1 MYNSRIFCI
10 MLTLTLTIGMV
21 FNAAEAVDQVSL
33 STSSDIYYSEDYVV
47 IFGSVNTIFENMPI
61 TIQIY
66 HESNLVDVA
75 QVAVAQDGTF
85 VKSFN
90 AVGQQ
95 WKEEG
100 TYTVRVQYT
109 PTQIAETTF
118 EFFSQVIDK
127 SSAVFPV
134 NIPNSG
140 TFDVG
145 YTIRGGEVES
155 IIMHQG
161 DEYENRYSIL
171 IGTTM
176 DTNGN
181 LILKLPRESFDAQSD
196 GKDIT
201 FIVMI
206 SKEDSATGVDLH
218 HTVTRSNFVQVEYEE
233 IGVSADYRTIR
244 IPLEEGDQWV
254 EVIGTY
260 VIPEFGSIVIIILVV
275 AVSSAIIISKSRFS
289 VRYN

>member
-1 MYNSRIFCI
+1 MF
-10 MLTLTLTIGMV
+10 TLTVTIMV
-21 FNAAEAVDQVSL
+21 FHTAEAVETISL
-33 STSSDIYYSEDYVV
+33 STNSDIYYNGDHVV
-47 IFGSVNTIFENMPI
+47 VFGSVNTIFENMPI

-75 QVAVAQDGTF
+75 QVSVAQDGTF

-90 AVGQQ
+90 AAGQQ

-100 TYTVRVQYT
+100 TYTIRAQYT
-109 PTQIAETTF
+109 STQIAETTF

-134 NIPNSG
+134 QIPNSG

-145 YTIRGGEVES
+145 YTIRGGGVTG
-155 IIMHQG
+155 IDMNL
-161 DEYENRYSIL
+161 DRYSLL
-171 IGTTM
+171 IETTVNS
-176 DTNGN
+176 NGN

-196 GKDIT
+196 GKDNT
-201 FIVMI
+201 FIILI
-206 SKEDSATGVDLH
+206 SKENNEPKD
-218 HTVTRSNFVQVEYEE
+218 FVQVEYEE
-233 IGVSADYRTIR
+233 IATSSDYRTIR
-244 IPLEEGDQWV
+244 IPLEEGDKWI

-275 AVSSAIIISKSRFS
+275 AVSSVIIISKSRFS

>member
-1 MYNSRIFCI
+1 M
-10 MLTLTLTIGMV
+10 G
-21 FNAAEAVDQVSL
+21 
-33 STSSDIYYSEDYVV
+33 
-47 IFGSVNTIFENMPI
+47 FGSVNTIFENMTI

-66 HESNLVDVA
+66 HETNLVDVA
-75 QVAVAQDGTF
+75 QVPLAQDGTF

-100 TYTVRVQYT
+100 MYTIRVQYT
-109 PTQIAETTF
+109 PTQIGETTF
-118 EFFSQVIDK
+118 EFFIQMIDK

-145 YTIRGGEVES
+145 YTIRGGDVTEINMNV
-155 IIMHQG
+155 
-161 DEYENRYSIL
+161 DRYSL
-171 IGTTM
+171 LVKTTM

-196 GKDIT
+196 GKDNT
-201 FIVMI
+201 FIILI
-206 SKEDSATGVDLH
+206 SKENNEPGD
-218 HTVTRSNFVQVEYEE
+218 FVQIEYEE
-233 IGVSADYRTIR
+233 IATSSDYRTIR
-244 IPLEEGDQWV
+244 IPLEEGDKWI

-260 VIPEFGSIVIIILVV
+260 VIPEFGSVVIIILVV

>member
-1 MYNSRIFCI
+1 MYNSRVFCI
-10 MLTLTLTIGMV
+10 MLTLTLAIGMV
-21 FNAAEAVDQVSL
+21 FNAAEAVDQISL
-33 STSSDIYYSEDYVV
+33 STSSDIYYGGDYVV
-47 IFGSVNTIFENMPI
+47 VFGNVNTIFENMPI

-66 HESNLVDVA
+66 HDSNLVDVA
-75 QVAVAQDGTF
+75 QVVVAQDGTF

-90 AVGQQ
+90 AVGQR
-95 WKEEG
+95 WAGEG
-100 TYTVRVQYT
+100 SYNIRAQYT

-145 YTIRGGEVES
+145 YTVRGGEVES

-171 IGTTM
+171 VGTTM
-176 DTNGN
+176 NTNGN

-206 SKEDSATGVDLH
+206 SKEDSVAGVDLH

-244 IPLEEGDQWV
+244 IPLEEGDQWI

-260 VIPEFGSIVIIILVV
+260 VIPEFGSIVIIILVA
-275 AVSSAIIISKSRFS
+275 AVSSAIIISKSKFS

>member
-1 MYNSRIFCI
+1 MYNSRVFCV
-10 MLTLTLTIGMV
+10 MLTLMLAVGMV
-21 FNAAEAVDQVSL
+21 FNAAEAVDQISL
-33 STSSDIYYSEDYVV
+33 STSSDIYYGGDYVV
-47 IFGSVNTIFENMPI
+47 VFGSVNTIFENMPI

-75 QVAVAQDGTF
+75 QVPVAQDGTF

-95 WKEEG
+95 WVAEG

-109 PTQIAETTF
+109 STQIAATTF
-118 EFFSQVIDK
+118 EFFQQMIDK
-127 SSAVFPV
+127 SSAVFTV
-134 NIPNSG
+134 QIPNSG

-145 YTIRGGEVES
+145 YTIRGGDVTEINMS
-155 IIMHQG
+155 L
-161 DEYENRYSIL
+161 DRYSL
-171 IGTTM
+171 LVKTTM
-176 DTNGN
+176 DSNGN

-196 GKDIT
+196 GKDNT
-201 FIVMI
+201 FIILI
-206 SKEDSATGVDLH
+206 SKENNEPED
-218 HTVTRSNFVQVEYEE
+218 FVQVEYEE
-233 IGVSADYRTIR
+233 IGTSSDYRTIR
-244 IPLEEGDQWV
+244 IPLEEGDKWI

-260 VIPEFGSIVIIILVV
+260 VIPEFGSIVVIILVV

>member
-1 MYNSRIFCI
+1 MYNSRVFCI
-10 MLTLTLTIGMV
+10 MLTLTLAIGMV
-21 FNAAEAVDQVSL
+21 FNAAEAVDQISL
-33 STSSDIYYSEDYVV
+33 STSSDIYYGGDYVV
-47 IFGSVNTIFENMPI
+47 VFGSVNTIFENMPL

-75 QVAVAQDGTF
+75 QVPVAQDGTF

-100 TYTVRVQYT
+100 TYLIRVQYGS
-109 PTQIAETTF
+109 TQVAETTF
-118 EFFSQVIDK
+118 EFFSQMIDK

-134 NIPNSG
+134 QIPNSG

-145 YTIRGGEVES
+145 YTIRGGEVFS
-155 IIMHQG
+155 IWMDQSS
-161 DEYENRYSIL
+161 YSVGVL
-171 IGTTM
+171 LQ
-176 DTNGN
+176 DVNSNGN
-181 LILKLPRESFDAQSD
+181 LILKLPTESFDAKTD
-196 GKDIT
+196 GENID
-201 FIVMI
+201 FIVLI
-206 SKEDSATGVDLH
+206 SKENDPTGQI
-218 HTVTRSNFVQVEYEE
+218 QVEYEE
-233 IGVSADYRTIR
+233 IATGDNYRTIR
-244 IPLEEGDQWV
+244 IPLEEGDG
-254 EVIGTY
+254 EVVVVGTY

>member
-1 MYNSRIFCI
+1 MYNSRVFCI
-10 MLTLTLTIGMV
+10 MLTLTLAIGMV
-21 FNAAEAVDQVSL
+21 FNAAEAVDQISL
-33 STSSDIYYSEDYVV
+33 STSNNIYYSGDYVV
-47 IFGSVNTIFENMPI
+47 IFGSVNTIFENMPL

-75 QVAVAQDGTF
+75 QVVVAQDGTF

-95 WKEEG
+95 WAGEG

-109 PTQIAETTF
+109 PTQIGETTF

-127 SSAVFPV
+127 SSAVFHV
-134 NIPNSG
+134 QIPNSG

-145 YTIRGGEVES
+145 YTIRGGEVSS
-155 IIMHQG
+155 IWMDQSS
-161 DEYENRYSIL
+161 YSVGVL
-171 IGTTM
+171 LQ
-176 DTNGN
+176 DVNSNGN
-181 LILKLPRESFDAQSD
+181 LILKLPKDSFDAQND
-196 GKDIT
+196 GEHGDFIILVSKDHSY
-201 FIVMI
+201 V
-206 SKEDSATGVDLH
+206 EE
-218 HTVTRSNFVQVEYEE
+218 NFVQVEYEE
-233 IGVSADYRTIR
+233 IAVGSDYRTIR
-244 IPLEEGDQWV
+244 IPLEEGDKWV

-275 AVSSAIIISKSRFS
+275 AVSSAIIMSKSKFS